1 MTVQL
6 GRTRKLQD
14 LRRGDII
21 NIRVPF
27 EENTRDY
34 YNGYKPGEIRGRPFT
49 DRFGQ
54 SGKER
59 MVIYMGRMG
68 QTMLYLPLTSKQH
81 DTNERYEQ
89 YELKDNS
96 MTPKKDPTRKSYVET
111 HTLRSMW
118 IGRQRELSYTGRINK
133 WDLGNIIHRIA
144 NNTLQLDS
152 NRDQRGYIPNTMR
165 EVFLMELIHQG
176 FGDWKQTPYGD
187 VYTKKDKRSSV
198 TLTSFGMV
206 HYHVNATKD
215 EVHEMVSRREGR
227 PLPPLKESSL
237 DFQQKIQQLTN
248 RKETK
253 QYVAT
258 H

>member
-1 MTVQL
+1 
-6 GRTRKLQD
+6 
-14 LRRGDII
+14 
-21 NIRVPF
+21 
-27 EENTRDY
+27 
-34 YNGYKPGEIRGRPFT
+34 
-49 DRFGQ
+49 
-54 SGKER
+54 
-59 MVIYMGRMG
+59 
-68 QTMLYLPLTSKQH
+68 
-81 DTNERYEQ
+81 
-89 YELKDNS
+89 
-96 MTPKKDPTRKSYVET
+96 
-111 HTLRSMW
+111 MW

-206 HYHVNATKD
+206 HYHVNATKE